1 VVPDFIANAGAW
13 WPRVR
18 DGRAYSAFRPD
29 PAAIFEAIATRLR
42 QNTHTV
48 LDHAES
54 IGVTPHEA
62 ALRIARSG
70 SAPPMQLR
78 GRLPS

>member
-1 VVPDFIANAGAW
+1 
-13 WPRVR
+13 
-18 DGRAYSAFRPD
+18 
-29 PAAIFEAIATRLR
+29 
-42 QNTHTV
+42 V

-62 ALRIARSG
+62 ALRIATERVRT
-70 SAPPMQLR
+70 AMQLR